1 MPYSIISPI
10 LVVLSVIGIILILMK
25 KAPEIGRLDAL
36 KENEKDKVKNG
47 EKKNYFTKT
56 AVNQAEKKSWLKK
69 NISLIFLALLGII
82 KILFL
87 SPKKF
92 FNKWRE
98 YSRKR
103 KADREAEKENFFKKN
118 IVSKISNEEKVIRPF
133 ISDKIVQPN
142 IDEDKRKEIKE
153 RLEELLINR
162 IASNPK
168 DFEAYEKLGEYY
180 METGNLEHSKECFK
194 QVMRLDS
201 SNRSVLYKIRK
212 LERMLKK

>member
-36 KENEKDKVKNG
+36 KENEKDNVKNG
-47 EKKNYFTKT
+47 EKENYFTKN

-103 KADREAEKENFFKKN
+103 KADREVEKENFFKKN

>member
-36 KENEKDKVKNG
+36 KENEKDNVKNG
-47 EKKNYFTKT
+47 EKENYFTKT